1 MGVDIPER
9 RLFLVPV
16 PVPSVVF
23 EFAVVGFEEVLQ
35 QIPRDVT
42 VVPPSDITLPPLIA
56 VFAVILLAAV
66 VIASVGIA
74 DATSVVK
81 LISDP

>member
-1 MGVDIPER
+1 M
-9 RLFLVPV
+9 PV
-16 PVPSVVF
+16 PAPSVVY

-35 QIPRDVT
+35 QTPRDVT
-42 VVPPSDITLPPLIA
+42 VAPPSDITLPPLIA

>member
-1 MGVDIPER
+1 M
-9 RLFLVPV
+9 PV

-56 VFAVILLAAV
+56 VFAVTALAEV
-66 VIASVGIA
+66 VAASEGITV
-74 DATSVVK
+74 ATSVVK
-81 LISDP
+81 LSSVE